1 MYIENMVAQSLAMK
15 LSFGLYLTIG
25 RTGVE
30 EDIQ

>member
-1 MYIENMVAQSLAMK
+1 MYIENMVAQSLAMTWV
-15 LSFGLYLTIG
+15 SGRYLTIG